1 MNKTKYHS
9 TKTTVAGIKFDSKAE
24 AARYSVLMDQL
35 RAGAIRDLKLQ
46 AEHTIQEAFS
56 TPAGERVRAVR
67 YKADF
72 EYQRRREDGS
82 WEDVVEDV
90 KGMRT
95 KEYALKR
102 KLLLGRGVVIQE
114 VP

>member
-24 AARYSVLMDQL
+24 AARYVVLMDQL

-46 AEHTIQEAFS
+46 AEHTIQEAFT

-72 EYQRRREDGS
+72 QYQRLTEAGV

-90 KGMRT
+90 KGVRT
-95 KEYALKR
+95 KEYLLKR

>member
-1 MNKTKYHS
+1 MTKSKYHS
-9 TKTTVAGIKFDSKAE
+9 AKAVVDGIKFDSRAE
-24 AARYSVLMDQL
+24 AARYQVLRDQQA
-35 RAGAIRDLKLQ
+35 AGAIRGLKLQ
-46 AEHTIQEAFS
+46 AEHTIQEAFT
-56 TPAGERVRAVR
+56 TPAGERVRAIR

-72 EYQRRREDGS
+72 EYQRRREDGG
-82 WEDVVEDV
+82 WENVVEDV

-102 KLLLGRGVVIQE
+102 KLLLARGVVIQE